1 MVEAFTKVSEASK
14 LLLEKGLGPS
24 TGVEALRLVGHAL
37 GVDRAYIFENR
48 TQGTYGRFITDL
60 RYAWAEPPTP
70 SALANPVL
78 RAFSFRDFAPS
89 WVDMLEAG
97 MVVACPTRDAPP
109 MMRELLE
116 RQGTQSLM
124 MCPITPSRNQWWG
137 MVVFEDCHKP
147 RAWRPEDLSLLKSLA
162 RAVAAS
168 VRHGQMRSSLD
179 QVRTSLRQ
187 AVNGRTPVSGH

>member
-14 LLLEKGLGPS
+14 LLLEKGLSPA
-24 TGVEALRLVGHAL
+24 TGVQALGLVGHAL
-37 GVDRAYIFENR
+37 GVDRAYLFENR
-48 TQGTYGRFITDL
+48 TQGTYGRFITDM
-60 RYAWAEPPTP
+60 RHAWAEAPTP

-89 WVDMLEAG
+89 WVDMLQAG

-116 RQGTQSLM
+116 RQGTHSLM
-124 MCPITPSRNQWWG
+124 MCPVNPTRQQWWG
-137 MVVFEDCHKP
+137 VLVFEDCRKP
-147 RAWRPEDLSLLKSLA
+147 RAWKPEDVSLIKSLA
-162 RAVAAS
+162 RAVGAS

-179 QVRTSLRQ
+179 QVRASLRL
-187 AVNGRTPVSGH
+187 AVNRSPVGGI

>member
-37 GVDRAYIFENR
+37 GVDRAYLFENR

-70 SALANPVL
+70 SALASPVL
-78 RAFSFRDFAPS
+78 RAFSFRDFAPG
-89 WVDMLEAG
+89 WVDMLQAG

-124 MCPITPSRNQWWG
+124 MCPIYPTKQQWWG
-137 MVVFEDCHKP
+137 VVVFEDCRQP
-147 RAWRPEDLSLLKSLA
+147 RAWKPEDVSLLKSLA
-162 RAVAAS
+162 RAVGAS

-179 QVRTSLRQ
+179 QVRASLRL
-187 AVNGRTPVSGH
+187 AVNRSPVSGH